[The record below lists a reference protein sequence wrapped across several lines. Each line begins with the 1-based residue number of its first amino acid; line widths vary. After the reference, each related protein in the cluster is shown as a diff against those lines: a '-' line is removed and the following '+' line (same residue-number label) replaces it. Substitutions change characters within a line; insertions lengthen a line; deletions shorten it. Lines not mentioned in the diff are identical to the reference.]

1 MYIAAREQKEKNQFP
16 GAAQPFHGMAHGG
29 RIHVGDQ
36 GQKNA
41 DNGVGFDAHQ
51 QGETHALDADGK
63 DAPLGQNRARGGP
76 GRHAPE
82 KENKE
87 VYCRQP
93 SQQGQQRRTG
103 NRQQNRPQARPSQQA
118 VRFCKRARHTAV
130 SAASARA
137 HARVKGLE
145 GRRSDK
151 GLVEHDAFFVCEFS
165 IKVACRDWYP
175 PLAAPRRMFSVRTA
189 KAVRTDR

>member
-1 MYIAAREQKEKNQFP
+1 
-16 GAAQPFHGMAHGG
+16 MAHGG

-63 DAPLGQNRARGGP
+63 DAPLGQNRARRGP

-103 NRQQNRPQARPSQQA
+103 NRQQNRPQGQTQPAGRQILQKGQTYGGQCGE
-118 VRFCKRARHTAV
+118 RQ
-130 SAASARA
+130 A
-137 HARVKGLE
+137 HARVNGLE

-189 KAVRTDR
+189 KAVRTGR